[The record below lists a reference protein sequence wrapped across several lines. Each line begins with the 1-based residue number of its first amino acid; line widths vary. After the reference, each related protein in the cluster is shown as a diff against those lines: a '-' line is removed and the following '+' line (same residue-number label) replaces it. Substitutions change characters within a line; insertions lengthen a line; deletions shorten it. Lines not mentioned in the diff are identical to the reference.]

1 MSTIIEPLFHLFVA
15 PVTGFMAA
23 AFGDG
28 YRAMARHIRIH
39 RARAHLSEMP
49 DYILHDIG
57 ISRSEIGSVTRYGET
72 DTSRR
77 VR

>member
-1 MSTIIEPLFHLFVA
+1 MSTIFEPFFHLAVA

-23 AFGDG
+23 AIGDG
-28 YRAMARHIRIH
+28 YRSMARHISIR

-49 DYILHDIG
+49 DYILSDIG

-72 DTSRR
+72 DTTRR
-77 VR
+77 AR